1 LNLFFSDQHLET
13 LCSVQREQNKQLGK
27 AGARKLRARL
37 ADLLAAAR
45 VTDLV
50 AGHPHPLTGD
60 RSGQFAVDLDGGRRL
75 VFEPEQQ
82 PPPIRDD
89 GALDW
94 HQVTAVCIVYIGD
107 YHD

>member
-1 LNLFFSDQHLET
+1 MDLSFPDKRLET
-13 LCSVQREQNKQLGK
+13 LCSVQREQTKQLGG

-37 ADLLAAAR
+37 ADLAAAAR
-45 VTDLV
+45 VSDLV

-60 RSGQFAVDLDGGRRL
+60 RSGQFAVNLDGGRRL
-75 VFEPEQQ
+75 VFEPREQ

-94 HQVTAVCIVYIGD
+94 DHVTAIRIVYIGD